1 LGQKYPTVAAKYG
14 DGIGE
19 IFETSVKLNPY
30 WSIASNNSFAGITP
44 PMSGT
49 YKATGINLKAIPI
62 GESDRLVTILTREHG
77 LIKAIA
83 PGARKSNSSLGGRS
97 AIFVV
102 NSLAIA
108 KGRSLDK
115 ITEAQTLNTYGGLSG
130 DLGKLAASQYLA
142 ELVLAQALSEH
153 PQEELYQLLLLHLS
167 RLNDLDQGDNTGSI
181 AHLCQ
186 GIFHLLALGGIAPQV
201 YDCCITKQP
210 IEPNFTILK
219 WQVGFSIEA
228 GSTVELTALSQD
240 PSIPVNYRLNA
251 LELLLFQHLSD
262 PNLDRLDL
270 AIDRFPIE
278 TISDLELAGVWRRIE
293 RILRQY
299 IHYYLNIQIKSAALI
314 DL

>member
-1 LGQKYPTVAAKYG
+1 
-14 DGIGE
+14 
-19 IFETSVKLNPY
+19 
-30 WSIASNNSFAGITP
+30 
-44 PMSGT
+44 MSGT
-49 YKATGINLKAIPI
+49 YKATGINLKAMPI
-62 GESDRLVTILTREHG
+62 GENDRLVTIFTREHG

-102 NSLAIA
+102 NSLSIA
-108 KGRSLDK
+108 KGKSLDR
-115 ITEAQTLNTYGGLSG
+115 ITEAHTLNTYGGLSG

-153 PQEELYQLLLLHLS
+153 PQEEIYQLLLLHLG
-167 RLNDLDQGDNTGSI
+167 RLNDLEQEDNTASI

-201 YDCCITKQP
+201 YDCCITKQS
-210 IEPNFTILK
+210 IEPNFTTLQS
-219 WQVGFSIEA
+219 QVGFSIEA
-228 GSTVELTALSQD
+228 GSTLRLAAIGDD
-240 PSIPVNYRLNA
+240 PHITVNYRLNA

-270 AIDRFPIE
+270 EIDQFSLER
-278 TISDLELAGVWRRIE
+278 ISDLELAGVWRRLE

-299 IHYYLNIQIKSAALI
+299 IHYHLNIQIRSAALI

>member
-1 LGQKYPTVAAKYG
+1 
-14 DGIGE
+14 
-19 IFETSVKLNPY
+19 
-30 WSIASNNSFAGITP
+30 
-44 PMSGT
+44 MSGT
-49 YKATGINLKAIPI
+49 YKATGINLKAMPI
-62 GESDRLVTILTREHG
+62 GENDRLVTILTREHG

-102 NSLAIA
+102 NSLSIA
-108 KGRSLDK
+108 KGKSLDR
-115 ITEAQTLNTYGGLSG
+115 ITEAHTLNTYGGLSG

-142 ELVLAQALSEH
+142 ELVLTQALSEH
-153 PQEELYQLLLLHLS
+153 PQEEIYQLLLLHLG
-167 RLNDLDQGDNTGSI
+167 RLNDLEREDNTASI

-201 YDCCITKQP
+201 YDCCITKQS
-210 IEPNFTILK
+210 IEPNFTTLQ

-228 GSTVELTALSQD
+228 GSTLKLETIGDD
-240 PSIPVNYRLNA
+240 PHITVNYRLNA

-270 AIDRFPIE
+270 AIDQFSLER
-278 TISDLELAGVWRRIE
+278 ISDLELAGVWRRLE

-299 IHYYLNIQIKSAALI
+299 IHYHLNIQIRSAALI

>member
-1 LGQKYPTVAAKYG
+1 
-14 DGIGE
+14 
-19 IFETSVKLNPY
+19 
-30 WSIASNNSFAGITP
+30 
-44 PMSGT
+44 MSGT

-102 NSLAIA
+102 NSLSIA

-153 PQEELYQLLLLHLS
+153 PQEELYQLLMLHLD
-167 RLNDLDQGDNTGSI
+167 RLNNLERGDNTASI
-181 AHLCQ
+181 SHLCQ

-201 YDCCITKQP
+201 YDCCITKQS
-210 IEPNFTILK
+210 IEPNFTILQ
-219 WQVGFSIEA
+219 WQVGFSIES
-228 GSTVELTALSQD
+228 GSTVELAALSED
-240 PSIPVNYRLNA
+240 PGVTANYRLSA

-262 PNLDRLDL
+262 PSLDRLDL
-270 AIDRFPIE
+270 AIDGFSLER
-278 TISDLELAGVWRRIE
+278 ISDLELAGVWRRVE

-299 IHYYLNIQIKSAALI
+299 IHYHLNIQIKSAALI

>member
-1 LGQKYPTVAAKYG
+1 
-14 DGIGE
+14 
-19 IFETSVKLNPY
+19 
-30 WSIASNNSFAGITP
+30 
-44 PMSGT
+44 MSGT

-62 GESDRLVTILTREHG
+62 GENDRLVTILTREHG

-102 NSLAIA
+102 NNLLIA

-115 ITEAQTLNTYGGLSG
+115 ITQAQTINTYRGLSS
-130 DLGKLAASQYLA
+130 DLSKLSASQYLA

-153 PQEELYQLLLLHLS
+153 PQEELYQLLMLHFS
-167 RLNDLDQGDNTGSI
+167 RLNDLAQGDNTASI
-181 AHLCQ
+181 AYLCQ

-201 YDCCITKQP
+201 HDCCITKRS
-210 IEPNFTILK
+210 IEPNFTILD

-228 GSTVELTALSQD
+228 GSAVEFYALSDD
-240 PSIPVNYRLNA
+240 PSVTIDYRLSA

-262 PNLDRLDL
+262 PNLDRLEL
-270 AIDRFPIE
+270 TIDRFSLDQ
-278 TISDLELAGVWRRIE
+278 ISDLELARGWRRLE

-299 IHYYLNIQIKSAALI
+299 IYYHLNIQIRSAALI

>member
-1 LGQKYPTVAAKYG
+1 M
-14 DGIGE
+14 
-19 IFETSVKLNPY
+19 N
-30 WSIASNNSFAGITP
+30 
-44 PMSGT
+44 GT

-77 LIKAIA
+77 LIKVIA
-83 PGARKSNSSLGGRS
+83 SGARKSNSSLGGRS

-108 KGRSLDK
+108 KGRSLDR
-115 ITEAQTLNTYGGLSG
+115 ITEAHTLNTYGGLSG
-130 DLGKLAASQYLA
+130 DLGKLAAGQYLV

-153 PQEELYQLLLLHLS
+153 PQEELYQLLNLHLG
-167 RLNDLDQGDNTGSI
+167 RLNDLDLQDNTASI

-201 YDCCITKQP
+201 YACCVTNQP
-210 IEPNFTILK
+210 IVPNFVTIG
-219 WQVGFSIEA
+219 WQVGFSIESGGTMLLA
-228 GSTVELTALSQD
+228 SIGDD
-240 PSIPVNYRLNA
+240 PSVTVNYRLNA
-251 LELLLFQHLSD
+251 LELLLLQHLSD

-270 AIDRFPIE
+270 EIDGFALE
-278 TISDLELAGVWRRIE
+278 TLSDLELAGVWRRIE

-299 IHYYLNIQIKSAALI
+299 IHYHLNIQIRSAALI

>member
-1 LGQKYPTVAAKYG
+1 
-14 DGIGE
+14 
-19 IFETSVKLNPY
+19 
-30 WSIASNNSFAGITP
+30 
-44 PMSGT
+44 MSGT
-49 YKATGINLKAIPI
+49 YKATGINLKAMPI
-62 GESDRLVTILTREHG
+62 GENDRLVTILTREHG

-102 NSLAIA
+102 NSLSIA
-108 KGRSLDK
+108 KGKSLDR
-115 ITEAQTLNTYGGLSG
+115 ITEAHTLNTYGGLSG

-153 PQEELYQLLLLHLS
+153 PQEEIYQLLLLHLG
-167 RLNDLDQGDNTGSI
+167 RLNDLEREDNTASI

-201 YDCCITKQP
+201 YDCCITKQS
-210 IEPNFTILK
+210 IEPNFTTLQ

-228 GSTVELTALSQD
+228 GSTLKLETIGDD
-240 PSIPVNYRLNA
+240 PHITVNYRLNA

-270 AIDRFPIE
+270 AIDQFSLER
-278 TISDLELAGVWRRIE
+278 ISDLELAGVWRRLE

-299 IHYYLNIQIKSAALI
+299 IHYHLNIQIRSAALI

>member
-1 LGQKYPTVAAKYG
+1 
-14 DGIGE
+14 
-19 IFETSVKLNPY
+19 
-30 WSIASNNSFAGITP
+30 
-44 PMSGT
+44 MSGT
-49 YKATGINLKAIPI
+49 YKATGINLKAMPI
-62 GESDRLVTILTREHG
+62 GENDRLVTILTREHG

-102 NSLAIA
+102 NSLSIA
-108 KGRSLDK
+108 KGRSLDR

-130 DLGKLAASQYLA
+130 DLGKLAAGQYLA

-153 PQEELYQLLLLHLS
+153 PQEELYQLLMLHLG
-167 RLNDLDQGDNTGSI
+167 RLNDLEREDNTASI

-201 YDCCITKQP
+201 YDCCITKQSL
-210 IEPNFTILK
+210 EPNFTILG
-219 WQVGFSIEA
+219 WQVGFSIES
-228 GSTVELTALSQD
+228 GSTVVLDSISDD
-240 PSIPVNYRLNA
+240 PTVAVNYRLNA
-251 LELLLFQHLSD
+251 LELMLFQHLSD

-270 AIDRFPIE
+270 AIDKFSLE
-278 TISDLELAGVWRRIE
+278 KISDLELAGVWRRVE

-299 IHYYLNIQIKSAALI
+299 IHYHLNIQIRSAALI